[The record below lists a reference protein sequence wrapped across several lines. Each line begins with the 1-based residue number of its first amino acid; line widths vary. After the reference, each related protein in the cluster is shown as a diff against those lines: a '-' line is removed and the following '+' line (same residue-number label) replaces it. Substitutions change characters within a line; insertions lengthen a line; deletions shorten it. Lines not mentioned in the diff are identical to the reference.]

1 MTEQRWRP
9 VRAGI
14 INVWRYDEEVFEFH
28 QGRLLLRGPNGTG
41 KSMALELL
49 FPFLLDANASPIR
62 LSSSA
67 KSRGGLLE
75 RLLTG
80 SEQSTRAGFLWA
92 EFAHGE
98 RTFTIGVRLRASD
111 STKKVTSDWFTT
123 CLRVGE
129 GVQLLDE
136 NRTPLSRA
144 RLEEVLGHDGTV
156 YESADAYREGVRSVL
171 FAGFG
176 PTQYDAMINALLAL
190 RREKISQNLTPER
203 LSEILTAALPPLD
216 EHEIAEVAEGYEK
229 LDRRKENIERLRA
242 DVALVAKLANR
253 TSAYARIVL
262 GAVADEVR
270 SAESRRDQVTRR
282 EREAKRDLDR
292 ATERNRELATSLG
305 EAESGIRDRNA
316 EMETLRALDAYKAGG
331 ALGPLRQELERQ
343 RRAREG
349 CEADVREREADVTS
363 ATSDKDLAD
372 TQLADASSNEQR
384 SRRDIAA
391 SADVIG
397 AGTIVEQ
404 AVAASVEDGETLL
417 EAWTR
422 SREEQVRVVR
432 QAVVTLKERN
442 GDRNRWEEQVEADQS
457 TLDRAN
463 DDLTKTEDDVEAS
476 WTALRG
482 DVDRWRASCIVL
494 ALPEADL
501 DDPGALVALAREHAS
516 NLKTTFAVE
525 NARLQAQAASLRGR
539 ETDLQ
544 RERELVS
551 TRAPEPDP
559 PSWRSARDRQGAP
572 LWRLVDFAAD
582 CDAAILDRVE
592 AALLASGLLDAWFA
606 NDGALTLPDGVADVL
621 VDTTLPAVAG
631 VSLEAVL
638 RPLDDVAI
646 PVEMTRRFLR
656 AVAFAPTAT
665 LTDASTV
672 IGADGSFRI
681 GTLVGRGTAVQA
693 SFIGAAAQE
702 RRRLARIG
710 EIDRELNTL
719 SDQLAAL
726 AVRSAEIGDRIT
738 RLDNELATVPTG
750 AQVREATRQ
759 RDIATAL
766 VSQADSRL
774 QASRGK
780 RDEASAA
787 AREALAALM
796 RTALAHSLPTGETE
810 LDAVSAGLV
819 AFRRAFGAWSRRR
832 RQVDTCAI
840 AVRDAASRTATAEQ
854 KLAPTKERLN
864 EATRIERDIEA
875 RLRILESTV
884 GVDYRAIVEQLD
896 TLLAEREDLEK
907 RRIEISKELDEL
919 LRKIGKLETAV
930 DTAEADRRLADEHRS
945 RMHAQLITAVT
956 EGIAADAGLEVDLAR
971 LDGKTSVLEA
981 SRSISQEFDDIAVD
995 ARARDA
1001 AHNKLGEALHEARQS
1016 LAGHVDFTF
1025 EQSASSWWLLRA
1037 STDGLRRSVG
1047 QLHLALEAE
1056 LAAAKE
1062 ELLESEQRLFDETLT
1077 GTVRQAVADRIRRST
1092 ELVSRIREQL
1102 TGIRTVAG
1110 EVQVSLRW
1118 EVDPEQPAAVKSARS
1133 LLLKDPAGLTD
1144 TERSALYA
1152 FFRAR
1157 LDQVR
1162 AGLDGSAGWE
1172 TRLREALDYRN
1183 WHRFVVD
1190 VSHRDWTGFV
1200 PATAARIQ
1208 RLSTGERAMVL
1219 HLPMLA
1225 SITAHYS
1232 GAAGAACPRLIL
1244 LDELFAGV
1252 DTANRGQLFGLLVS
1266 WDLDAVLT
1274 SDHEWCA
1281 YASLNGIA
1289 IHFLHPPHGTD
1300 PVTSTRFVW
1309 DGTQRRPTP
1318 VA

>member
-9 VRAGI
+9 IRAGI

-49 FPFLLDANASPIR
+49 FPFLLDANASPSR

-111 STKKVTSDWFTT
+111 STKKVTSEWFTT

-144 RLEEVLGHDGTV
+144 RLEEVLGQDGTV
-156 YESADAYREGVRSVL
+156 YENADAYREGVRSAL

-176 PTQYDAMINALLAL
+176 PAQYDAMISALLAL

-242 DVALVAKLANR
+242 DVGLVAKLANR

-262 GAVADEVR
+262 GGVADDVR

-282 EREAKRDLDR
+282 EREAKRDLGD
-292 ATERNRELATSLG
+292 ATERRRELG
-305 EAESGIRDRNA
+305 ESIEEVESGIRDRSS
-316 EMETLRALDAYKAGG
+316 EMETLRELEAYKAGG
-331 ALGPLRQELERQ
+331 TLGPLRQELERQ
-343 RRAREG
+343 RRARER
-349 CEADVREREADVTS
+349 CEADVREREADVAS
-363 ATSDKDLAD
+363 ATSDKNRSD

-384 SRRDIAA
+384 ARRDVAA
-391 SADVIG
+391 NADAIG

-404 AVAASVEDGETLL
+404 AAAASAEDGETLL

-432 QAVVTLKERN
+432 KAIVTLKERN
-442 GDRNRWEEQVEADQS
+442 GVRNRWEEQVEADQS
-457 TLDRAN
+457 ALDGANNTL
-463 DDLTKTEDDVEAS
+463 TSTEDGVEAA
-476 WTALRG
+476 WVALRG
-482 DVDRWRASCIVL
+482 DIHRWRAGCVVL
-494 ALPEADL
+494 ALAELDL
-501 DDPGALVALAREHAS
+501 DDPDGMVALATERAS
-516 NLKTTFAVE
+516 HLKANLAVE
-525 NARLQAQAASLRGR
+525 NAQVEAQAESLRGQ
-539 ETDLQ
+539 ESDLQ

-551 TRAPEPDP
+551 ARTPEPDP
-559 PSWRSARDRQGAP
+559 PAWRSARDRRGAP

-582 CDAAILDRVE
+582 CDAAIRDRVE

-606 NDGALTLPDGVADVL
+606 DDGALTLPEGVADVL

-631 VSLEAVL
+631 ASLEAVL
-638 RPLDDVAI
+638 RPLDEATV

-665 LTDASTV
+665 LPDAPTV

-702 RRRLARIG
+702 RRRLARIA
-710 EIDRELNTL
+710 EIDRELASL

-726 AVRSAEIGDRIT
+726 AVRSAEIGDRVT
-738 RLDNELATVPTG
+738 RLDSELATVPTG

-759 RDIATAL
+759 RDIAAAL
-766 VSQADSRL
+766 ASQAGSRL
-774 QASRGK
+774 HASRGK

-787 AREALAALM
+787 ARAALAALM

-810 LDAVSAGLV
+810 LEAVSAGLL
-819 AFRRAFGAWSRRR
+819 AFRRGFEVWSRRR
-832 RQVDTCAI
+832 HQVETRAI
-840 AVRDAASRTATAEQ
+840 AVRDATSRSETAEQ
-854 KLAPTKERLN
+854 KLAPAQERLN
-864 EATRIERDIEA
+864 EATRIERDIGA

-896 TLLAEREDLEK
+896 ALLAVREDLEK
-907 RRIEISKELDEL
+907 RRTETSKELDDL

-930 DTAEADRRLADEHRS
+930 DAAEADRQRADEHRT
-945 RMHAQLITAVT
+945 RTHAQLITAVT
-956 EGIAADAGLEVDLAR
+956 EGIAADARLEVDLGH

-981 SRSISQEFDDIAVD
+981 ARTISQRLDDIAVD

-1025 EQSASSWWLLRA
+1025 EQTASGWWLLRA

-1062 ELLESEQRLFDETLT
+1062 ELQESEQRLFDETLT

-1092 ELVSRIREQL
+1092 ELVARIKEQL

-1110 EVQVSLRW
+1110 EVEVSLRW

-1144 TERSALYA
+1144 SERSALYA

-1190 VSHRDWTGFV
+1190 VSHRDWAGFV

-1232 GAAGAACPRLIL
+1232 GAAGAVCPRLIL

-1252 DTANRGQLFGLLVS
+1252 DTANRGQLFGLLVT

-1309 DGTQRRPTP
+1309 DGNQRRPTP